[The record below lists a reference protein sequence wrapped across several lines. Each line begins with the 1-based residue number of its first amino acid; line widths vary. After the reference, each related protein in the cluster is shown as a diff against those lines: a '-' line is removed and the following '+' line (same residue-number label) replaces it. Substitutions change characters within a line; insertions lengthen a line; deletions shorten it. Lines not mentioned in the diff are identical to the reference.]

1 MSRKSYRRFGES
13 RGAAWRRMEGEL
25 HCAPGGSVRTETSGI
40 LDAIEQK
47 LGFVP
52 PFFGP
57 AADQA
62 DLLSHLW
69 QQTESAYIDN
79 PLPALFK
86 EQLAALLG
94 RFCPVPYC
102 FVCHTCSLQPLG
114 MRAGAILRLLESPP
128 ARDEEVDAILA
139 RLADQHG
146 LPSHGTQLEAD
157 VFALSNVIY
166 IGGRLAGPAR
176 TALRRVLDP
185 RDYNHLVTFVSY
197 NRMCHE
203 WMAAHPEVS
212 YEMDRRYINGG
223 KRLIAEAPQVGEMFA
238 GHAAS
243 WRRPQHEERDSAAL
257 FETALERAGEADR
270 MRDLSEQRLDE
281 VLKALTERIRRGIE
295 ETTELRQVRAEAEA
309 TSKFAQ
315 ELLAIVSHDL
325 RGPLAAILM
334 GATILER
341 LDLQDPRV
349 ARPLRRIFSSA
360 RRAQGLISDLLDF
373 SLARAGGGIPIHR
386 RRIKVDE
393 LVRHVAEE
401 LEVAHPGRTIEVES
415 TGDCSA
421 EWDAERI
428 EQVLSN
434 LLGNAL
440 VHSPGGTA
448 VTVSVRGEEG
458 VTISTRNVNREGPIP
473 ADVMRAMFE
482 PFKRGVRAPTSRN
495 RGVGLGLYIVDQI
508 VRPHGGR
515 IEVSS
520 VGDSTTFTLHLP
532 RGRHRAP

>member
-1 MSRKSYRRFGES
+1 VS
-13 RGAAWRRMEGEL
+13 
-25 HCAPGGSVRTETSGI
+25 TTTNGI
-40 LDAIEQK
+40 LEAIERR

-62 DLLSHLW
+62 DLLSDLW
-69 QQTESAYIDN
+69 HQTESAYIDN

-114 MRAGAILRLLESPP
+114 MRPGAILTLLESPP
-128 ARDEEVDAILA
+128 ARDQDVEASLA
-139 RLADQHG
+139 RLADRHG
-146 LPSHGTQLEAD
+146 LPGHGTQLESD
-157 VFALSNVIY
+157 VFALCSVIY

-176 TALRRVLDP
+176 AALRRVLDA

-203 WMAAHPEVS
+203 WVAAHPEIS
-212 YEMDRRYINGG
+212 HEMDRRYIEART
-223 KRLIAEAPQVGEMFA
+223 RLIVEAPQVGDIFA
-238 GHAAS
+238 EHAAL
-243 WRRPQHEERDSAAL
+243 WRQPRQEERDSAAP

-270 MRDLSEQRLDE
+270 MRELSEQRLRE
-281 VLKALTERIRRGIE
+281 VLNALTDRIRRGIE

-325 RGPLAAILM
+325 RGPLSAIRM
-334 GATILER
+334 GATLLER
-341 LDLQDPRV
+341 LDLRDQRV
-349 ARPLRRIFSSA
+349 TRPLRRISSSA
-360 RRAQGLISDLLDF
+360 RRAERLIGDLLDF

-386 RRIKVDE
+386 QRINVAD
-393 LVRHVAEE
+393 LVRQVAEE

-415 TGDCSA
+415 TGDCSG
-421 EWDAERI
+421 EWDDERI
-428 EQVLSN
+428 KQVFSN
-434 LLGNAL
+434 LLGNAI
-440 VHSPGGTA
+440 VHSPGGSA
-448 VTVSVRGEEG
+448 VTVSVRGEQE
-458 VTISTRNVNREGPIP
+458 VSISTRNLNREGPIP
-473 ADVMRAMFE
+473 ADVMRAMFD
-482 PFKRGVRAPTSRN
+482 PFKRGVLAANSRN
-495 RGVGLGLYIVDQI
+495 HGVGLGLYIVDQI

-520 VGDSTTFTLHLP
+520 VAELTTFTVHLP
-532 RGRHRAP
+532 RRAP